1 MIGLMMKMNRVEVIE
16 DYLDELFPHP
26 KCELNYN
33 NDYELLIAIVLSAQT
48 TDKRVNSVTPMLF
61 GKYSTLEKLMN
72 ADIKDVEV
80 ILRPLG
86 SFRKKASYVKEIA
99 RILVS
104 IYNGKVPTNRKCL
117 EAMPGVG
124 RKTVNV
130 FLGEFYNIPTIAV
143 DTHVERVSKRLG
155 LAKDSDDVRGVEE
168 KLKRKFKREDWAK
181 GHLQLVLFGRY
192 HCKAISPNCEE
203 CKLNSICK
211 YKKRGC
217 REIK

>member
-104 IYNGKVPTNRKCL
+104 IYNGKVPSNRKCL
-117 EAMPGVG
+117 KAMPGVG

-181 GHLQLVLFGRY
+181 RHLQLVLFGRY